1 VLKKAFNFK
10 TKINEF
16 IRGGTVL
23 QFAPDG
29 AARAVTF
36 NEKLSFFKNKY
47 DYRIHWN
54 GGYANTVPVR

>member
-1 VLKKAFNFK
+1 M
-10 TKINEF
+10 
-16 IRGGTVL
+16 L
-23 QFAPDG
+23 QFGPDG